1 VPFDLH
7 IFEKGAHGLGMGRP
21 GHPAPPWTDALLF
34 WLRQRQF
41 VK

>member
-1 VPFDLH
+1 
-7 IFEKGAHGLGMGRP
+7 MGRL